1 MALETLIANFGIA
14 NLVAVMAVVV
24 IGLPHGAFDG
34 AVATYLGH
42 SRRLTFFLGF
52 AALYI
57 GLAILFVCLWL
68 LFPAASLIMFLAIS
82 IIHFG
87 FGDARVSGG
96 WFRWVQTFAH
106 GGVVVAGISQS
117 HRAAVDKVFAFLS
130 GDMTSPVW
138 IAIDIFSAIMVVS
151 LGIYGWRA
159 LRTNRWRAGFLE
171 LSLLLILFSQVPPLV
186 GFAFYFCCI
195 HSPRHMRS
203 IWQSVQTIMLRRTLY
218 TQALLLT
225 LVSWSAG
232 GVAWWWCALAMPL
245 ESALLRVVFIGL
257 AGLTVPHMVLSDGL
271 FRLRE
276 AQTFRKA
283 KEY

>member
-1 MALETLIANFGIA
+1 MALDTLIASFGMA

-24 IGLPHGAFDG
+24 IGVPHGAFDG
-34 AVATYLGH
+34 AIATYLGY
-42 SRRLTFFLGF
+42 SRRLTFLLGF

-57 GLAILFVCLWL
+57 GLATLVVCLWL
-68 LFPAASLIMFLAIS
+68 LFPAVSLIMFLAIS
-82 IIHFG
+82 IVHFG
-87 FGDARVSGG
+87 FGDARVSAG

-117 HRAAVDKVFAFLS
+117 HKAKVDQIFAFLS

-138 IAIDIFSAIMVVS
+138 VAIDIVSVIVVLS
-151 LGIYGWRA
+151 IGIYGWRA
-159 LRTNRWRAGFLE
+159 LRNNCWRAGFLE
-171 LSLLLILFSQVPPLV
+171 LSLLLVLFSQVPPLV

-195 HSPRHMRS
+195 HSPRHMWG
-203 IWQSVQTIMLRRTLY
+203 IWKSVQKIMLRRTLY

-232 GVAWWWCALAMPL
+232 GVAWWWSAFAMPL

-257 AGLTVPHMVLSDGL
+257 AGLTVPHMVLLDGI
-271 FRLRE
+271 FRRR
-276 AQTFRKA
+276 AVQT
-283 KEY
+283 Y